1 MPECLASGAPL
12 LAYGPRGVATI
23 DYLEAAG
30 IAEVVM
36 EKGGS
41 GLADAIERL
50 VAEPARGAALTEAA
64 RAHVE
69 AHLSRS
75 MVQRRFR
82 DAMCEAWAIGPFARA
97 DRSDERR
104 VGEEC
109 VSACRSRGSPYQY
122 KKHYGDKKHHT
133 YNTRIHNER

>member
-97 DRSDERR
+97 DGAHYDETD
-104 VGEEC
+104 C
-109 VSACRSRGSPYQY
+109 VSELFDGEIGRASG
-122 KKHYGDKKHHT
+122 G
-133 YNTRIHNER
+133 ERVCQ

>member
-1 MPECLASGAPL
+1 MM
-12 LAYGPRGVATI
+12 
-23 DYLEAAG
+23 DDLEAAG
-30 IAEVVM
+30 RAEVVT

-97 DRSDERR
+97 DGAHYDETD
-104 VGEEC
+104 C
-109 VSACRSRGSPYQY
+109 VSELFDGGLQGRSEEHTSELQSLMCSSYAVFCL
-122 KKHYGDKKHHT
+122 KKKPQST
-133 YNTRIHNER
+133 

>member
-1 MPECLASGAPL
+1 MPERLASGAPL

-30 IAEVVM
+30 IAEVVT

-75 MVQRRFR
+75 TVQRRLQ
-82 DAMCEAWAIGPFARA
+82 DAMCAASEIGPLARGA
-97 DRSDERR
+97 
-104 VGEEC
+104 G
-109 VSACRSRGSPYQY
+109 AL
-122 KKHYGDKKHHT
+122 
-133 YNTRIHNER
+133 

>member
-1 MPECLASGAPL
+1 MPERLASGAPL

-30 IAEVVM
+30 IAEVVT

-82 DAMCEAWAIGPFARA
+82 DAMCEAWAI
-97 DRSDERR
+97 RS
-104 VGEEC
+104 EEQTSELQSLMRNSIAVFC
-109 VSACRSRGSPYQY
+109 L
-122 KKHYGDKKHHT
+122 KNK
-133 YNTRIHNER
+133 